1 MPLYCT
7 VRRRDLISLAIA
19 MSDCCG
25 SLWDAF
31 GRPATL
37 AFVGGGGQTT
47 LGFHVL
53 KNGAAAGYRALF
65 TTTTR
70 IRLPRVPEQVDVLV
84 EDSELREAIASLRRA
99 FEGHQR
105 VALVTSRE
113 MSAHGVRGV
122 GVPTE
127 WIEILMK
134 QEQIAD
140 LCVIEADGSRML
152 PFKAPRVPME
162 PVLPKYIGAV
172 VAVAGL
178 DALGVPL
185 DEDHVCRADVVAKLT
200 HLQQGD
206 PVTALTIGK
215 VLGDRDLWCHALESP
230 VPFHVVVNKA

>member
-1 MPLYCT
+1 M
-7 VRRRDLISLAIA
+7 A
-19 MSDCCG
+19 MSDCG
-25 SLWDAF
+25 DSLWDAF

-37 AFVGGGGQTT
+37 ALVGGGGKTT
-47 LGFHVL
+47 LGFHIL
-53 KNGAAAGYRALF
+53 NNGAAAGYRALF

-84 EDSELREAIASLRRA
+84 EASDLPEVITSVRRA
-99 FEGHQR
+99 FESHHR

-113 MSAHGVRGV
+113 MSTHGTRGV

-152 PFKAPRVPME
+152 PFKAPRIPME
-162 PVLPKYIGAV
+162 PVLPKHIGAV

-178 DALGVPL
+178 DALGSRWTSIMFA
-185 DEDHVCRADVVAKLT
+185 ELT
-200 HLQQGD
+200 SFQ
-206 PVTALTIGK
+206 
-215 VLGDRDLWCHALESP
+215 S
-230 VPFHVVVNKA
+230 